1 MHLISVTRL
10 LRKLKLR
17 PRTESGD
24 GGLFAYHEAKSDLL
38 LIFRWD
44 GAGLTNSGR
53 IVLFEQEVPGFQP
66 LHIQGHLT
74 RLLFM
79 IRSGDAVAKLVWIVS
94 SPRYHD
100 LDKIVFPWVRM
111 WEAAFAGRFPP
122 IEYRNENGEYLGS
135 LGASRNGKHRAK
147 PATAKYVHFWID
159 PCFIAKQET
168 RV

>member
-1 MHLISVTRL
+1 MIMFLASLVNSRMEEQYSISSTNWDALISVTRL

-79 IRSGDAVAKLVWIVS
+79 IRSGDAVAKLV
-94 SPRYHD
+94 
-100 LDKIVFPWVRM
+100 
-111 WEAAFAGRFPP
+111 
-122 IEYRNENGEYLGS
+122 
-135 LGASRNGKHRAK
+135 
-147 PATAKYVHFWID
+147 
-159 PCFIAKQET
+159 
-168 RV
+168 